1 MPFKTREIKK
11 NSTDYNFI
19 LGTFFKSFREEDGI
33 SLNYVSDSIE
43 ISKAHLSNFEHGKKR
58 LSDDKF
64 KMIIE
69 FYDIEFNEDKEKLK
83 EIRELLLKIYQTY
96 VELDEDL
103 EFNLL
108 GNAIKR
114 KVEFVYSYGCFTFK
128 LIELMYMIRIENNE
142 ETIQYKINEVLNLI
156 DVYNNEEKC
165 ILYDLI
171 TISNIYNNDYQQ
183 AKNNILKALDFSKQS
198 DIHFL
203 NLVTLYHSIIVFQ
216 RVNNPV
222 KALLY
227 CEEAIY
233 KGEREKLYM
242 RLFYLY
248 MHKGNCF
255 SRLYLFDEAKECYL
269 EILNKTKFLKDK
281 FFEITIY
288 ENLSW
293 NSLKAKN
300 YEETI
305 KYANLAIKNGSNDDD
320 LFYYIVYALFNLDEY
335 NECLKLIEFNSKKI
349 NNNSF
354 SYLIQLSIKY
364 KISNEFDK
372 FLKTIN
378 VCYELSKTD
387 RDYESQILVLNMM
400 LEHFKELNDFEK
412 IAKIQELLIKLYVRK

>member
-1 MPFKTREIKK
+1 MPFTVKEIKK
-11 NSTDYNFI
+11 VSADYGFI
-19 LGTFFKSFREEDGI
+19 LGTFFKNFREEDGI
-33 SLNYVSDSIE
+33 SLNYVSDSIKV
-43 ISKAHLSNFEHGKKR
+43 SKAHLSNFEHGKKR

-64 KMIIE
+64 KMLIQ
-69 FYDIEFNEDKEKLK
+69 FYEIEFNEDKEKLT

-96 VELDEDL
+96 VELDEKA

-108 GNAIKR
+108 ENAIKR
-114 KVEFVYSYGCFTFK
+114 KNEFVYSYGSFTFK
-128 LIELMYMIRIENNE
+128 LIELMYMIRIKNIE
-142 ETIQYKINEVLNLI
+142 ESIQNKIDEVLNLM

-171 TISNIYNNDYQQ
+171 TINNIYCNDYQKAQ
-183 AKNNILKALDFSKQS
+183 MSIQNALKFSKISQFR
-198 DIHFL
+198 FL
-203 NLVTLYHSIIVFQ
+203 NLVVLYHCMIVSQ
-216 RVNNPV
+216 CVNQPI

-227 CEEAIY
+227 CEEAIQ

-248 MHKGNCF
+248 MHRGNCF
-255 SRLYLFDEAKECYL
+255 SRLYLFDEAKDCYL

-281 FFEITIY
+281 FFEKTIY

-300 YEETI
+300 YKETI
-305 KYANLAIKNGSNDDD
+305 EYAKLAIKNGSNEED
-320 LFYYIVYALFNLDEY
+320 LLYYIVYALLHLNEY
-335 NECLKLIEFNSKKI
+335 NECLKVIETNSKKI
-349 NNNSF
+349 ENHSF

-364 KISNEFDK
+364 KINKDYDK

-378 VCYELSKTD
+378 VCYELSKTE

-412 IAKIQELLIKLYVRK
+412 ITNIQEQLLSLYVRS